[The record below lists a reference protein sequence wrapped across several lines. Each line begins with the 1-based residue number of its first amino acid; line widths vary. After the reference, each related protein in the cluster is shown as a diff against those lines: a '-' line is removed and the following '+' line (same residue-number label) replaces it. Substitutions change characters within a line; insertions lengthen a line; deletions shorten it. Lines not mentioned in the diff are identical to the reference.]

1 MHTLPMLGVF
11 SSQWTCTMWMKRH
24 VKITM
29 WNTIMPILHALVYK
43 CKLWIYVYI
52 VYICTLCIS
61 GCDPH
66 FKEAW
71 RKKQEEQK
79 LTDFNNNIESDPPV
93 DMPQSCTFW
102 WNLHHRKYMLTK
114 KMFPPWAHSLRFSF
128 TLISHHHDSWVSS
141 FARPTRDN

>member
-1 MHTLPMLGVF
+1 
-11 SSQWTCTMWMKRH
+11 
-24 VKITM
+24 
-29 WNTIMPILHALVYK
+29 MPILHALVYK

-52 VYICTLCIS
+52 VYICTLCKS

-79 LTDFNNNIESDPPV
+79 LMDFNNNIESDPLA

-102 WNLHHRKYMLTK
+102 WNLHRRKYMLKEK
-114 KMFPPWAHSLRFSF
+114 KNAEGIGKFDVDQLLLHLQDPLGA
-128 TLISHHHDSWVSS
+128 I
-141 FARPTRDN
+141 AN